1 MYRPKCSKSW
11 QWDFLQLIELV
22 GRVHTYRWC
31 TCTIEARLW
40 NGQCTSA
47 SIYIVNLHGCTIYGV
62 KSTWKIR
69 QVCLFIV
76 HADASNGR
84 GHYKDWGGS
93 STFSWAKNWLFSFFR
108 SNLWGW
114 VLSATFVTS
123 VKIYIVGGQ
132 MLIWSP
138 GYLVQAWIHR
148 IGWAGHYFHS
158 CCCSGSIQCRW
169 HCMKSL

>member
-1 MYRPKCSKSW
+1 MFKKLTMRFSTVDRTSWASTHVQVMYWHDRDKVVKWTMYIGVDLHCKFTRLHDLRSKKHMEN
-11 QWDFLQLIELV
+11 Q
-22 GRVHTYRWC
+22 
-31 TCTIEARLW
+31 
-40 NGQCTSA
+40 A
-47 SIYIVNLHGCTIYGV
+47 S
-62 KSTWKIR
+62 
-69 QVCLFIV
+69 LFIV

-84 GHYKDWGGS
+84 GHYKDWGGL